1 MFVDHGDR
9 FTVPVICIQILMMDI
24 LTMMMG
30 KQTLVIPTLTLV
42 FNVGTDTLLM
52 RILALAIGVQPLL
65 MGTDTNDGNNDLAD
79 RFTDTGDLYS
89 DPDD

>member
-1 MFVDHGDR
+1 MFTDHGDR

-30 KQTLVIPTLTLV
+30 KQTLVILTLV
-42 FNVGTDTLLM
+42 LHVGTDTLVM
-52 RILALAIGVQPLL
+52 GILAMAIGVQTLL
-65 MGTDTNDGNNDLAD
+65 MGTDTNNGNNDLAD